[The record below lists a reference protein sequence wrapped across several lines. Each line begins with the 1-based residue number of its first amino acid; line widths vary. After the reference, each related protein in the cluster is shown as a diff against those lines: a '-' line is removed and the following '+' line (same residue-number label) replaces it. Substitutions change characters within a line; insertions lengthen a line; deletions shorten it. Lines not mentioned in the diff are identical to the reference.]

1 MDLLWWKAAGVRALR
16 MFCQTLVTLIGT
28 TAVSIVDLD
37 WLQMLGVAAT
47 AAVVSF
53 LTSIAG
59 LPEVDAKQELHEIKL
74 SQSREI
80 EPVEEEK

>member
-1 MDLLWWKAAGVRALR
+1 

-37 WLQMLGVAAT
+37 WLQMLDVAAT

-59 LPEVDAKQELHEIKL
+59 LPEVEAKQELHEIKL
-74 SQSREI
+74 SQSGEI
-80 EPVEEEK
+80 AIPEEDKNAK

>member
-1 MDLLWWKAAGVRALR
+1 

-59 LPEVDAKQELHEIKL
+59 LPEVEAKQELHEIKL
-74 SQSREI
+74 SQSGEI
-80 EPVEEEK
+80 DKIEEEK